1 MLVKNREKRGFGVK
15 VHVAI
20 AGLARSLDVCLETV
34 EEKIVRPL
42 HATPGLKV
50 SSSLTLSYSHLP
62 LHNARTAEAEAPA
75 LTKMALEFPKSSFY
89 RLEQIRRDISPLYFR
104 ARKSGEWLEGSGRN
118 LRNYLEF
125 LSLLNRARGSVVNEG
140 ADVVIFLRPDV
151 FVLDRFIPIPGL
163 TLSQKAVLTPRWG
176 KFYGLNDRMAV
187 IPGQF
192 VDQYFSRVTSV
203 EEFIEKNGPLDP
215 EKHLAWSLREV
226 PSRSSLSTEL
236 VRVRAGGVLAEKD
249 LERLE
254 TSGPYRRA
262 QARKLRQT
270 YPAR

>member
-1 MLVKNREKRGFGVK
+1 MRVT
-15 VHVAI
+15 VAI
-20 AGLARSLDVCLETV
+20 VGLARSLSICLPSID
-34 EEKIVRPL
+34 KHIIDSFRL
-42 HATPGLKV
+42 HPGAHV
-50 SSSLTLSYSHLP
+50 STHFTLSYSTKP
-62 LHNARTAEAEAPA
+62 LQNDRTGEDNASA
-75 LTKMALEFPKSSFY
+75 LDFNTGDSRQATLIPLEEIREESSATFTSAF
-89 RLEQIRRDISPLYFR
+89 Q
-104 ARKSGEWLEGSGRN
+104 AGEWLDGSGRN

-125 LSLLNRARGSVVNEG
+125 LTLLNRARGSVMNEG
-140 ADVVIFLRPDV
+140 ADILIFIRPDV
-151 FVLDRFIPIPGL
+151 LVLDRLSPIPGL
-163 TLSQKAVLTPRWG
+163 THSREAVLTPRWG

-187 IPGQF
+187 IPRQF
-192 VDQYFSRVTSV
+192 VDRYFSRVTGV

-270 YPAR
+270 DPAR